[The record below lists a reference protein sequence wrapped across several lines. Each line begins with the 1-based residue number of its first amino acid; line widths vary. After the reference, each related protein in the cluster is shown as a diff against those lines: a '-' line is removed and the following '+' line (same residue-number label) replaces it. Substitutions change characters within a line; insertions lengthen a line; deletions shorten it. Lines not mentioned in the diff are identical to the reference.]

1 MILGTAMS
9 GFPDDGA
16 AMIRSV
22 AAPCGVFVHPG
33 GSTVRPSILLAA
45 VGLGFSLGSFSLD
58 ARAGED
64 DLDDYPLAYATRP
77 MTLYT
82 NLLSPYVAGDFSRF
96 VADPSSVKSAPRELG
111 NNLTIQAGAKYGITK
126 FLEVE
131 AALAQIQILPKVAY
145 GNPTLGATFRLLQS
159 TIEIGVR
166 ARIAIVTAADTAG
179 IVAVPS
185 VPMLVHIGKSM
196 RLDFSLGLPVTV
208 ARGKPTTVG
217 VDLPVALALNLTDT
231 LHAGVQSNV
240 YIEKFSDVGG
250 SFTVPLGFFAGFSIG
265 TDAPILEFNP
275 FFTWPKF
282 AQPGATDPGA
292 QKINIDV
299 FTAGLAVRGY
309 ISF

>member
-1 MILGTAMS
+1 M
-9 GFPDDGA
+9 
-16 AMIRSV
+16 
-22 AAPCGVFVHPG
+22 
-33 GSTVRPSILLAA
+33 RPSILLA
-45 VGLGFSLGSFSLD
+45 GLCLGIFLGSFPLD
-58 ARAGED
+58 AWAGED

-77 MTLYT
+77 MTMYK

-96 VADPSSVKSAPRELG
+96 VANRGTVKSAPSQLG
-111 NNLTIQAGAKYGITK
+111 NNLTIQGGAKYGITK
-126 FLEVE
+126 SLEVE

-166 ARIAIVTAADTAG
+166 ARLAIVTSAESAG
-179 IVAVPS
+179 IILEPS

-196 RLDFSLGLPVTV
+196 RLDFGLGLPVTV
-208 ARGKPTTVG
+208 ARGKSTTVG
-217 VDLPVALALNLTDT
+217 LDLPVALALNLTDT
-231 LHAGVQSNV
+231 LHAGVQTNIMVVDFRDLS
-240 YIEKFSDVGG
+240 G

-265 TDAPILEFNP
+265 TDAPIIEFDP

-309 ISF
+309 IFF